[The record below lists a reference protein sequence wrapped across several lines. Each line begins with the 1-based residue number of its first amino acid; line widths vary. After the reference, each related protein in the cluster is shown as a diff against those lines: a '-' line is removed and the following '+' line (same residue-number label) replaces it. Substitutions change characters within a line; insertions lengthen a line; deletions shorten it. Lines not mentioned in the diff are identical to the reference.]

1 MPSPNC
7 QYPVATD
14 HYMNAF
20 KPRETLTEQVARH
33 IENLIAFGQL
43 RSGERIYEGAMAKQM
58 DVSHGSIREGLL
70 LLEKRHLVRNV
81 PRKGAFV
88 TPLDEFFVRSLYETL
103 ELYLTHTG
111 RKLVRNQQPE
121 DIERLESLYDRM
133 QACFQRND
141 LMAFLELGIEYT
153 QASLA
158 YADNYF
164 IVAAID
170 DLWPSAKRCAFVA
183 FQEGGNRVLEDN
195 LLHMSQSIRAI
206 RDRDEERLAGI
217 LHRFALQQCQ
227 QVLDAINKR
236 AG

>member
-1 MPSPNC
+1 
-7 QYPVATD
+7 
-14 HYMNAF
+14 MNTF

-43 RSGERIYEGAMAKQM
+43 HSGERIYETAMAKQL

-88 TPLDEFFVRSLYETL
+88 TELDHFFVRSLYEIL

-111 RKLVRNQQPE
+111 RKLARQWQPQ
-121 DIERLESLYDRM
+121 DMARLESLYERM
-133 QACFQRND
+133 EACHQNND
-141 LMAFLELGIEYT
+141 LLAFLELGIEYT

-183 FQEGGNRVLEDN
+183 FRQGSQKLLEDN
-195 LLHMSQSIRAI
+195 LAHMRESIEAIRA
-206 RDRDEERLAGI
+206 RDEERLTDI
-217 LHRFALQQCQ
+217 LRCYASLQCE
-227 QVLDAINKR
+227 QVLAALEVKEQTNDAVR
-236 AG
+236 

>member
-1 MPSPNC
+1 
-7 QYPVATD
+7 
-14 HYMNAF
+14 MNVF

-43 RSGERIYEGAMAKQM
+43 RSGERIYEGTMAREM

-70 LLEKRHLVRNV
+70 LLEKRHLIRNV

-88 TPLDEFFVRSLYETL
+88 TPLDDYFVRSLYETL

-111 RKLVRNQQPE
+111 RKLVRNWQP
-121 DIERLESLYDRM
+121 DDMARLESLYDQM
-133 QACFQRND
+133 KACFEKND

-153 QASLA
+153 KASLA

-164 IVAAID
+164 IVSAID

-183 FQEGGNRVLEDN
+183 FQQGGNQVLEDN
-195 LLHMSQSIRAI
+195 LAHMQESISAI
-206 RDRDEERLAGI
+206 KDRDEECLAGI
-217 LHRFALQQCQ
+217 LHRYALQQCH
-227 QVLDAINKR
+227 QVLDAIGNTSGKPDTVL
-236 AG
+236 

>member
-1 MPSPNC
+1 
-7 QYPVATD
+7 
-14 HYMNAF
+14 MNAF
-20 KPRETLTEQVARH
+20 RPRETLTEQVARH

-43 RSGERIYEGAMAKQM
+43 RSGERIYEGAMAKDM

-88 TPLDEFFVRSLYETL
+88 TTLDEYFVRSLYETP

-111 RKLVRNQQPE
+111 RKLVRQWQPA
-121 DIERLESLYDRM
+121 DMERLESLYARM
-133 QACFQRND
+133 KSCFETSD

-153 QASLA
+153 KASLV

-183 FQEGGNRVLEDN
+183 FQRGGSHVFEDN
-195 LLHMSQSIRAI
+195 LAHMQESIQAI
-206 RDRDEERLAGI
+206 KDRDEERLTAI
-217 LHRFALQQCQ
+217 LQRYAMQQCQ
-227 QVLDAINKR
+227 QVLDAIAVIEKQD
-236 AG
+236 A

>member
-1 MPSPNC
+1 
-7 QYPVATD
+7 
-14 HYMNAF
+14 MNAF

-33 IENLIAFGQL
+33 IENLIAFEQL
-43 RSGERIYEGAMAKQM
+43 RSGERIYESAMAKQM

-88 TPLDEFFVRSLYETL
+88 TPLDEHFVRSLYETL

-111 RKLVRNQQPE
+111 RKLVRQWQPN
-121 DIERLESLYDRM
+121 DMQRLESLYEQMRDR
-133 QACFQRND
+133 FQNND

-153 QASLA
+153 KASLV

-164 IVAAID
+164 IVSAIE

-183 FQEGGNRVLEDN
+183 LRHGGKQVLEDN
-195 LLHMSQSIRAI
+195 LVHMEESIRLI
-206 RDRDEERLAGI
+206 RERDEQALADI
-217 LHRFALQQCQ
+217 LHRYAVQQCE
-227 QVLDAINKR
+227 QVLSALNN
-236 AG
+236 

>member
-1 MPSPNC
+1 
-7 QYPVATD
+7 
-14 HYMNAF
+14 MNAF

-33 IENLIAFGQL
+33 IENLIVFGQL
-43 RSGERIYEGAMAKQM
+43 RSGERIYEGSMAKEM

-88 TPLDEFFVRSLYETL
+88 TTLDEYFVRSLYETL

-111 RKLVRNQQPE
+111 RKLVRQWQPA
-121 DIERLESLYDRM
+121 DMERLESLHRQMKDCY
-133 QACFQRND
+133 QKND
-141 LMAFLELGIEYT
+141 LMKFLELGIEYT
-153 QASLA
+153 KASLV

-164 IVAAID
+164 IVNAID
-170 DLWPSAKRCAFVA
+170 DLWPSARRCAFAA
-183 FQEGGNRVLEDN
+183 FQHGGSQVLEDN
-195 LLHMSQSIRAI
+195 LANMEESISAI

-227 QVLDAINKR
+227 QVLGAI
-236 AG
+236 AGASAEADRRR

>member
-1 MPSPNC
+1 
-7 QYPVATD
+7 
-14 HYMNAF
+14 MNAF
-20 KPRETLTEQVARH
+20 RPRETLTEQVARH

-43 RSGERIYEGAMAKQM
+43 RSGERIYEGAMAKEL

-88 TPLDEFFVRSLYETL
+88 TPLDDYFVRSLYETL

-111 RKLVRNQQPE
+111 RKLVRQWQPA
-121 DIERLESLYDRM
+121 DMERLESLYAQM
-133 QACFQRND
+133 KACFEKRD

-153 QASLA
+153 KASLA

-183 FQEGGNRVLEDN
+183 FQQGGSHVFEDN
-195 LLHMSQSIRAI
+195 LAHMQESIEAI
-206 RDRDEERLAGI
+206 KDRDEEKLANI
-217 LHRFALQQCQ
+217 LHHFAMQQCQ
-227 QVLDAINKR
+227 QVLDAIATNDRKG
-236 AG
+236 A

>member
-1 MPSPNC
+1 M
-7 QYPVATD
+7 T
-14 HYMNAF
+14 AF

-43 RSGERIYEGAMAKQM
+43 RSGERIYESAMAKEM

-70 LLEKRHLVRNV
+70 LLEKRHLVKNV

-88 TPLDEFFVRSLYETL
+88 TLLDEHFVKSLYETL

-111 RKLVRNQQPE
+111 RKLVRQWQPE
-121 DIERLESLYDRM
+121 DMARLEGLYSQM
-133 QACFQRND
+133 QACHQKSD

-153 QASLA
+153 KASLV

-164 IVAAID
+164 IVSAIE

-183 FQEGGNRVLEDN
+183 FRQGGKQVLEDN
-195 LLHMSQSIRAI
+195 LKHMEDSIRAI
-206 RDRDEERLAGI
+206 QDRDEDALAAL
-217 LHRFALQQCQ
+217 LHSYAQQQSDQVQAAL
-227 QVLDAINKR
+227 VSKTAE
-236 AG
+236 

>member
-1 MPSPNC
+1 M
-7 QYPVATD
+7 TT
-14 HYMNAF
+14 F

-43 RSGERIYEGAMAKQM
+43 RSGERIYESAMAKQM

-88 TPLDEFFVRSLYETL
+88 TELDDYFVRSLYEIL

-111 RKLVRNQQPE
+111 RKLARQWQPA
-121 DIERLESLYDRM
+121 DMDKLESLYGQMR
-133 QACFQRND
+133 ANFERND
-141 LMAFLELGIEYT
+141 LMRFLELGIEYT

-164 IVAAID
+164 IVSAID

-183 FQEGGNRVLEDN
+183 FQNGGNRVLEDN
-195 LLHMSQSIRAI
+195 LVHMEESIQAI
-206 RDRDEERLAGI
+206 KDRDEDRLATI
-217 LHRFALQQCQ
+217 LKRYAEQQCH
-227 QVLDAINKR
+227 QVLEALASNQAR
-236 AG
+236 RGA

>member
-1 MPSPNC
+1 
-7 QYPVATD
+7 
-14 HYMNAF
+14 MNAF
-20 KPRETLTEQVARH
+20 RPRETLTEQVARH
-33 IENLIAFGQL
+33 IENQIAFGQL
-43 RSGERIYEGAMAKQM
+43 RSGERIYEGVMAKDM

-88 TPLDEFFVRSLYETL
+88 TTLDEYFVRSLYETL

-111 RKLVRNQQPE
+111 RKLVRQWQPA
-121 DIERLESLYDRM
+121 DMERLEALYARM
-133 QACFQRND
+133 KTCFESND

-153 QASLA
+153 KASLV

-183 FQEGGNRVLEDN
+183 FQRGGSHVFEDN
-195 LLHMSQSIRAI
+195 LAHMQESIEAI
-206 RDRDEERLAGI
+206 KARDEERLTAI
-217 LHRFALQQCQ
+217 LHRYAMQQCQ
-227 QVLDAINKR
+227 QVLDAIAVIEKQG
-236 AG
+236 A

>member
-1 MPSPNC
+1 M
-7 QYPVATD
+7 TT
-14 HYMNAF
+14 F

-70 LLEKRHLVRNV
+70 LLEKRHLVQNV

-88 TPLDEFFVRSLYETL
+88 TPLDEYFVRSLYEVL
-103 ELYLTHTG
+103 QLYLTHTG
-111 RKLVRNQQPE
+111 RKLVRQWE
-121 DIERLESLYDRM
+121 AADMDRLESLYQRLK
-133 QACFQRND
+133 ACHDNND
-141 LMAFLELGIEYT
+141 LLAFLELGIEYT

-164 IVAAID
+164 IVSAIE

-183 FQEGGNRVLEDN
+183 FQRGGNRVLEDN
-195 LLHMSQSIRAI
+195 LAHVRESISAI
-206 RDRDEERLAGI
+206 KERDEERLAGI
-217 LHRFALQQCQ
+217 LAGYAEQQCH
-227 QVLDAINKR
+227 QVLEAIHN
-236 AG
+236 ASATA

>member
-1 MPSPNC
+1 
-7 QYPVATD
+7 
-14 HYMNAF
+14 
-20 KPRETLTEQVARH
+20 
-33 IENLIAFGQL
+33 
-43 RSGERIYEGAMAKQM
+43 MAKQM

-164 IVAAID
+164 IVSAID

-195 LLHMSQSIRAI
+195 LLHMSQSISAI

>member
-1 MPSPNC
+1 
-7 QYPVATD
+7 
-14 HYMNAF
+14 MNAF
-20 KPRETLTEQVARH
+20 RPRETLTEQVARH
-33 IENLIAFGQL
+33 LENQIAFGQL
-43 RSGERIYEGAMAKQM
+43 RSGERIHEGAMAKEM

-88 TPLDEFFVRSLYETL
+88 TPLDDYFVRSLYETL

-111 RKLVRNQQPE
+111 RKLVRQWQPA
-121 DIERLESLYDRM
+121 DMDRLESLYARM
-133 QACFQRND
+133 KACFEQND

-153 QASLA
+153 QASLV

-183 FQEGGNRVLEDN
+183 FQRGGSHVIEDN
-195 LLHMSQSIRAI
+195 LAHMEESIQAI
-206 RDRDEERLAGI
+206 KDRDEERLASI
-217 LHRFALQQCQ
+217 LHRYAQQQCQ
-227 QVLDAINKR
+227 QVLEAIAQVDKQG
-236 AG
+236 A